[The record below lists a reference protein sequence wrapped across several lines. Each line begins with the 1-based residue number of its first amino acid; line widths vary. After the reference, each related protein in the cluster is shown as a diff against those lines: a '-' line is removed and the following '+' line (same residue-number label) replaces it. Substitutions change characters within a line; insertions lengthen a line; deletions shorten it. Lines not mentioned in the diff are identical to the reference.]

1 MINSAVVKIQNRERK
16 GQRNQD
22 EKVENGQHI
31 LQGETNIRMR
41 RWRKVVAMD

>member
-1 MINSAVVKIQNRERK
+1 MINSVAVTIKKRERK
-16 GQRNQD
+16 GKRNHD

-31 LQGETNIRMR
+31 LQCETNIRMR